1 MLEHELSRLLR
12 DLNVA
17 YIPIYSMFD
26 HQTKLVDLECDGNVN
41 RWMTNFYE
49 SGQVWKKMI
58 VFGPCR
64 DLAKSDE
71 NFKIF
76 KNKLDN
82 NFRNL
87 EYVESSAFGGG
98 AKKQRSSEFP
108 KELVSEFKD
117 KILSNDVV
125 IVESQEMFGALLTA
139 KTNGHWNGKL
149 IYWCPVCATNKKTR
163 TFLESSRIAD
173 QTCFKTADHIIVATN
188 EQAEYVKECGVS
200 DSKIS
205 VLKRFIDRTL
215 PMFKEYIVDDEA
227 LDIVEKELNAGKTC
241 LYLPFRLSDEGYRIW
256 DILDS
261 VFMKL
266 MNNEVVIFTPNLN
279 GASEDELVKLCKDNG
294 SWLGEKRIRDAIL
307 KFKPISSSRDTYYTL
322 IDYCPDLIIPY
333 FEDWK
338 FVMHAAVD
346 ELLLG
351 DKKPNC
357 IVLQTKDELDQF
369 MHDVGRLSQALGRVD
384 IKKDVMD
391 RVFKAI
397 VNSRSFKNLVLKYGA
412 RGSLPSF
419 IFAGVGKN
427 WYICEK
433 VVKTFI
439 SMGIQA
445 QALDPNHALHGDLGM
460 LRADGDKVLVFVSRS
475 GTTAELVKLAKVV
488 KTLKDRG
495 ILVDLETIALFLN
508 HEKPNSEVFDTWIYP
523 DDPYALSSIY
533 EFDERDLVP
542 SLSINILQMVLDLL
556 GVLLYEGRDN
566 LVDGYVYN
574 HLSGGNGEKLGGAA
588 ILKEIH

>member
-1 MLEHELSRLLR
+1 MPEHELAMLLR

-41 RWMTNFYE
+41 RWMTNFYK
-49 SGQVWKKMI
+49 SGQTWKKLT

-71 NFKIF
+71 NFKLF
-76 KNKLDN
+76 KSKFES
-82 NFRNL
+82 NFRNT
-87 EYVESSAFGGG
+87 EYVESSAFAGG

-108 KELVSEFKD
+108 KELVGQFKD
-117 KILSNDVV
+117 KLLENDAI

-139 KTNGHWNGKL
+139 KNNGHWGGKL
-149 IYWCPVCATNKKTR
+149 IYWCPVCATSKKTR
-163 TFLESSRIAD
+163 TFLEASKTAD
-173 QTCFKTADHIIVATN
+173 MTCFKTADHIIVATD

-200 DSKIS
+200 SDKIS
-205 VLKRFIDRTL
+205 ILKEFIDRTL
-215 PMFKEYIVDDEA
+215 PMFKDYIVDDEA
-227 LDIVEKELNAGKTC
+227 LDTVEKELNAGKTC
-241 LYLPFRLSDEGYRIW
+241 LYLPFRLSDEGYKIW
-256 DILDS
+256 EILDS
-261 VFMKL
+261 VFVKL
-266 MNNEVVIFTPNLN
+266 MSDELVIFTPNLN
-279 GASEDELVKLCKDNG
+279 GASEAELVKLCKDNG
-294 SWLGEKRIRDAIL
+294 SWLGEDRIRSAIS

-346 ELLLG
+346 ELIKG
-351 DKKPNC
+351 DKKPSC
-357 IVLQTKDELDQF
+357 IVLQEKPELDNLL
-369 MHDVGRLSQALGRVD
+369 HDVNRLQQALGRVEL
-384 IKKDVMD
+384 KKDVMD
-391 RVFKAI
+391 KVFKAI
-397 VNSRSFKNLVLKYGA
+397 VNSRSFKQLVLKYGA
-412 RGSLPSF
+412 RMRLPSF
-419 IFAGVGKN
+419 VFTGVGKN

-488 KTLKDRG
+488 KTLKDRNV
-495 ILVDLETIALFLN
+495 LFDLETIALFLN
-508 HEKPNSEVFDTWIYP
+508 HEKPNFELFDTWIYP

-588 ILKEIH
+588 ILKDIH